1 VHTQL
6 RNTLIVA
13 SLVALALCAPAL
25 SQTEIR
31 LGWRVT
37 SASPHAP
44 MPPAPT
50 LGWSTNPPLPKGA
63 AEDLNDIKNAFDL
76 LAIPHKAVVV
86 SDNGSSLVIFSR
98 PRRGADP
105 QQPAGVTA
113 WTDWRDVDAKITIPD
128 MATARFLSNNH
139 LLLSHHPDG
148 GPYVSCVVDLRHP
161 TTRFQFSGYWLN
173 SFRMTDSGKW
183 AGITQDGVLCT
194 GLLDPDAPSQAVT
207 GTPVPSAG
215 EVKNSIWLHDGS
227 YLLVEKAGPTL
238 QALNSVTGHVVSSRP
253 GGLGPSMNDASPAGR
268 DACVGYQ
275 PAAGEC
281 VFQVS
286 LAGELTVT
294 QWPYQL
300 NGESTVCVSPN
311 RKFAITQKQTP
322 VGFVPRYCR
331 RTPNAL
337 PSDTPPEWPV
347 LPPGTQMQDI
357 GWLAWQP

>member
-1 VHTQL
+1 LSVYDEIVHTQL

-13 SLVALALCAPAL
+13 SLVALALCASAL
-25 SQTEIR
+25 PQTEIR

-44 MPPAPT
+44 TPPAPT

-76 LAIPHKAVVV
+76 LAISRKAVVV
-86 SDNGSSLVIFSR
+86 SDN
-98 PRRGADP
+98 
-105 QQPAGVTA
+105 
-113 WTDWRDVDAKITIPD
+113 
-128 MATARFLSNNH
+128 
-139 LLLSHHPDG
+139 
-148 GPYVSCVVDLRHP
+148 
-161 TTRFQFSGYWLN
+161 
-173 SFRMTDSGKW
+173 
-183 AGITQDGVLCT
+183 
-194 GLLDPDAPSQAVT
+194 
-207 GTPVPSAG
+207 
-215 EVKNSIWLHDGS
+215 GS

-311 RKFAITQKQTP
+311 RKLAITQKQTP

-337 PSDTPPEWPV
+337 PSDTPREWPV
-347 LPPGTQMQDI
+347 LPLGTQMQDI